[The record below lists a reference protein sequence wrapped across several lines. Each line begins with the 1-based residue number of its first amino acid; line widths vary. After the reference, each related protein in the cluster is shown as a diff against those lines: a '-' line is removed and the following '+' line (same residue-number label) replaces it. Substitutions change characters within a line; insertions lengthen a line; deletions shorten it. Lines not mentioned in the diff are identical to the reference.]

1 MIICEKLYRL
11 ICSDGECPND
21 SPRCETREELID
33 LAHTLGWEKTEADR
47 WVCPKHAQEQ
57 MTFCD
62 KAKQL

>member
-21 SPRCETREELID
+21 SPRCETREELIEIAK
-33 LAHTLGWEKTEADR
+33 LLGWEESGNDR
-47 WVCPKHAQEQ
+47 WFCARHAQAELD
-57 MTFCD
+57 FCD